1 MSKQL
6 AKDTV
11 SIVIPCYNYAK
22 FLPFAIE
29 SCLKQT
35 HRTREIVV
43 VDDGSTDDTAAV
55 AKGYKQQGVKYIH
68 QANAGPSAA
77 RNAGVRA
84 ARSEWIICLDAD
96 DMLDERYVEK
106 CIAHAEAH
114 PKASFVYTQM
124 QHFGARSD
132 VFKSRNYNVPQLL
145 AGNYINAS
153 ALIRRKDYLQHPYD
167 EALRNG
173 LEDWDF
179 YLGLAE
185 HGMTGV
191 LLAEPLLLYRQHD
204 DHESVNT
211 LAHTEDN
218 QGKNLTFL
226 KKKHSALYQMHRLQ
240 AKLFTMRNRIEHRY
254 YQSRARLA
262 RYVKK

>member
-6 AKDTV
+6 DKYTV

-22 FLPFAIE
+22 FLPLAIE

-35 HRTREIVV
+35 HRPKEIIV
-43 VDDGSTDDTAAV
+43 VDDGSTDDTAVV
-55 AKGYKQQGVKYIH
+55 AKRYKKHQIQYIY
-68 QANAGPSAA
+68 QPNAGPSAA

-84 ARSEWIICLDAD
+84 AQGEWIICLDAD
-96 DMLDERYVEK
+96 DMLDEHYVEK
-106 CIAHAEAH
+106 CIAYARVH

-124 QHFGARSD
+124 QHIGANSD
-132 VFKSRNYNVPQLL
+132 VFKSRIYNIPQLVV
-145 AGNYINAS
+145 GNYINAS

-167 EALRNG
+167 ESLRNG

-185 HGMTGV
+185 HDMEGV
-191 LLAEPLLLYRQHD
+191 LLAEPLLLYRQHS
-204 DHESVNT
+204 DHDSVNM
-211 LAHTEDN
+211 LAHTEAN
-218 QGKNLTFL
+218 QRKNLAYL
-226 KKKHSALYQMHRLQ
+226 KQKHSTLYQKYLLQ
-240 AKLFTMRNRIEHRY
+240 AKLFTMRNRIESKY
-254 YQSRARLA
+254 YHVRAGLA